1 MTSKLNVLL
10 LREPTPS
17 SDTGQDRYETA
28 FAAAK
33 YTPFSIPVLETVL
46 TNITELA
53 SVTEQS
59 DFDGVIVTS
68 ARSCE
73 AWDKANS
80 TGKDEFPFYVVG
92 KATAST
98 LRSSMPN
105 ADIRGESSGTAEQL
119 ANFILAE
126 QPRPTKLLYLT
137 GDKNRDTLPN
147 ILGGAG
153 VVLHPLKVYETQGS
167 STFPQHLKGI
177 VPLRPTVPW
186 WIVFFAP
193 SAAEFVLPFLK
204 EQFDLD
210 SVKIAAIGP
219 TTATFLRETLRIR
232 VDAIPTKPSAE
243 ELLRVIVD
251 ADASSL

>member
-1 MTSKLNVLL
+1 M
-10 LREPTPS
+10 
-17 SDTGQDRYETA
+17 
-28 FAAAK
+28 
-33 YTPFSIPVLETVL
+33 VL

-53 SVTEQS
+53 AVMEQS
-59 DFDGVIVTS
+59 DFDGVIMTS

-73 AWDKANS
+73 AWDKVNG
-80 TGKDEFPFYVVG
+80 TGKDEFPFYVIG

-105 ADIRGESSGTAEQL
+105 ADIHGESSGTAEQL

-137 GDKNRDTLPN
+137 GDKNCDTLPN

-153 VVLHPLKVYETQGS
+153 VVLHFLKVYKTQGS
-167 STFPQHLKGI
+167 STFSQQLKGI

-204 EQFDLD
+204 EQFDLE

-219 TTATFLRETLRIR
+219 TTAAFLHETLGLR
-232 VDAIPTKPSAE
+232 VDAIPTKPSSE
-243 ELLRVIVD
+243 ELLRAIVD
-251 ADASSL
+251 VDATS

>member
-1 MTSKLNVLL
+1 MTSGVNVLL

-17 SDTGQDRYETA
+17 SDSGQDRYEAT
-28 FAAAK
+28 FAAAQ

-53 SVTEQS
+53 SVTAQG
-59 DFDGVIVTS
+59 DLDGVIMTS

-73 AWDKANS
+73 AWEKANG

-98 LRSSMPN
+98 LRSITSS

-119 ANFILAE
+119 ANFILGE

-137 GDKNRDTLPN
+137 GDKNRDTLPS

-153 VVLHPLKVYETQGS
+153 VSLHPLKVYETQGS
-167 STFPQHLKGI
+167 TSFSQHLKEI
-177 VPLRPTVPW
+177 VSERLKAPW

-204 EQFDLD
+204 EHFDID
-210 SVKIAAIGP
+210 SVKIAVIGP
-219 TTATFLRETLRIR
+219 TTATFLRETLKLR
-232 VDAIPTKPSAE
+232 VDAVPAKPSPE
-243 ELLRVIVD
+243 ELLKTIVD
-251 ADASSL
+251 ADAAS

>member
-1 MTSKLNVLL
+1 MVSVLL

-17 SDTGQDRYETA
+17 SESGEDRYETA
-28 FAAAK
+28 FARGN
-33 YTPFSIPVLETVL
+33 YTSFSIPVLETVL
-46 TNITELA
+46 TNLTELA

-59 DFDGVIVTS
+59 DFDGVIMTS

-73 AWDKANS
+73 AWDNANG

-92 KATAST
+92 TATAST

-119 ANFILAE
+119 SNFVLAE
-126 QPRPTKLLYLT
+126 QPRPAKLLYLT

-153 VVLHPLKVYETQGS
+153 VSLYSLKVYETQGS
-167 STFPQHLKGI
+167 STFSQQLKRI
-177 VPLRPTVPW
+177 VPARPSVPW

-193 SAAEFVLPFLK
+193 SAAEYVLPFLK

-210 SVKIAAIGP
+210 SVKIAVIGR
-219 TTATFLRETLRIR
+219 TTGTFLSETLGLR
-232 VDAIPTKPSAE
+232 VDALPTKPSPE
-243 ELLRVIVD
+243 ELLKAIVD
-251 ADASSL
+251 ADATC

>member
-1 MTSKLNVLL
+1 MTSKANVLL
-10 LREPTPS
+10 LRELTLS
-17 SDTGQDRYETA
+17 SGSDQDRYETA
-28 FAAAK
+28 FATEN

-53 SVTEQS
+53 SVTELS

-73 AWDKANS
+73 AWDKANG
-80 TGKDEFPFYVVG
+80 TGKGEFPFYVVG

-105 ADIRGESSGTAEQL
+105 ADIRGEYSGTAEQL

-126 QPRPTKLLYLT
+126 QPRLTKLLYLT

-147 ILGGAG
+147 IFGGAG
-153 VVLHPLKVYETQGS
+153 VFLHSLKVYGTQGN
-167 STFPQHLKGI
+167 STFSQQLKGI
-177 VPLRPTVPW
+177 VSVRPTVPW

-219 TTATFLRETLRIR
+219 TTATFLRETLGLR
-232 VDAIPTKPSAE
+232 VDSILTKPLPE
-243 ELLRVIVD
+243 ELLGPIVD
-251 ADASSL
+251 VDSVS